1 LRKNNPP
8 ELASDVT
15 DLLLVEHKDKTTE
28 IEMKGYDPLDTTL
41 KFVTRRDDLDPISEM
56 SCSHAVT
63 PESLTQW
70 CRNLLDQGHYTF
82 KCPALVEGTTRCN
95 KAWSYQEVRRLADL
109 SVEEMQHFEDN
120 MARMAAA
127 RHCEFQPCPQCKTNM
142 ERKDLSNLCVICII
156 CTADQG
162 GTYQFCWQCQ
172 KPWKGSAP
180 RSDRCGNDD
189 CINRD
194 LQLLQTCK
202 SIDLPEVAGV
212 TSCPSIRFCPKCGMK
227 IEHSRQNC
235 KNVICPRCHKEFC
248 FVCLKL
254 TRQCCK
260 TSSPFRICPGGVAPR
275 QTSIPVW
282 QRK

>member
-1 LRKNNPP
+1 RTSGLTRVCSQKH
-8 ELASDVT
+8 SDPQQQTDRRLSPQNSNVFLDGS
-15 DLLLVEHKDKTTE
+15 DLLITSIFYLSKKS
-28 IEMKGYDPLDTTL
+28 LDCFL
-41 KFVTRRDDLDPISEM
+41 SFQNDF
-56 SCSHAVT
+56 
-63 PESLTQW
+63 SL
-70 CRNLLDQGHYTF
+70 CFKGHYTF

-142 ERKDLSNLCVICII
+142 ERKDLSNLSVICII

-212 TSCPSIRFCPKCGMK
+212 TSCPSIRLCPTCGMK

>member
-1 LRKNNPP
+1 
-8 ELASDVT
+8 
-15 DLLLVEHKDKTTE
+15 
-28 IEMKGYDPLDTTL
+28 
-41 KFVTRRDDLDPISEM
+41 
-56 SCSHAVT
+56 
-63 PESLTQW
+63 
-70 CRNLLDQGHYTF
+70 
-82 KCPALVEGTTRCN
+82 
-95 KAWSYQEVRRLADL
+95 
-109 SVEEMQHFEDN
+109 
-120 MARMAAA
+120 
-127 RHCEFQPCPQCKTNM
+127 M

-212 TSCPSIRFCPKCGMK
+212 TSCPSIRLCPTCGMK

-235 KNVICPRCHKEFC
+235 KNVICRRCHKEFC

-254 TRQCCK
+254 TAMLQDQFTIQNLPRRCSSK
-260 TSSPFRICPGGVAPR
+260 TDFYSGMAEKMKAIRCLILIQQEIFNRSV
-275 QTSIPVW
+275 
-282 QRK
+282 

>member
-1 LRKNNPP
+1 MSIQGLP
-8 ELASDVT
+8 
-15 DLLLVEHKDKTTE
+15 
-28 IEMKGYDPLDTTL
+28 EMKGYDPRDTTL
-41 KFVTRRDDLDPISEM
+41 KFVTRRDDLDPISSDDDSLRAEM
-56 SCSHAVT
+56 SCGHAVT

-162 GTYQFCWQCQ
+162 GTYQFCRQCQ

-189 CINRD
+189 CINR
-194 LQLLQTCK
+194 
-202 SIDLPEVAGV
+202 
-212 TSCPSIRFCPKCGMK
+212 
-227 IEHSRQNC
+227 
-235 KNVICPRCHKEFC
+235 
-248 FVCLKL
+248 
-254 TRQCCK
+254 
-260 TSSPFRICPGGVAPR
+260 
-275 QTSIPVW
+275 
-282 QRK
+282 